1 MEKIMIEF
9 KIQLPLI
16 NKELHR
22 GQARFG
28 KIMFNYYADENIGFN
43 DCAIEGNCSIDPVM
57 YSLMEILLYE
67 LKQITYYVVKML
79 ELGYDNPAL
88 KSKIIRYLSII
99 IVGYEFNRQEFEQ
112 LLREINREKKEV
124 ERVFMEVCEKRN
136 IDCQILHSHLKIE
149 NFDFISMINQGERQA
164 VLRNKAMSTNV
175 KNLTEIILQLIKSA
189 AVRLVELE
197 NYKSDCNQE
206 TNAILKLFNSLNFST
221 FNEAKLTRKINDF
234 AKANFDIHRKLHS
247 AKEEY
252 YGNIRPVEIS
262 TEIKKGPA
270 ILVTGQNLY
279 DFERL
284 LEATKNEDINIYT
297 HDGMIVAHA
306 YPKFAQYHNLVGHFQ
321 KSLDNFQMDFSL
333 FKGAIVITQNAQH
346 KFERLFRGRIF
357 TTNPISG
364 KGMRKIVND
373 DFSPVIQ
380 AAIDA
385 KGFDD
390 EVKSPPVLVGYDEQ
404 KIMEKVDKI
413 IEKIKNGEIKHLFI
427 VGLINHSLFA
437 QDYFNELVANVPE
450 TSYVLSTAVSSDRE
464 NVFHIDSYFN
474 TSLIYKILEKLKEN
488 IDLSKF
494 PVSMFMTQCNL
505 HTISHLFNLKL
516 IGIRDIYLPECSAN
530 ILTPNMINF
539 LRDKFGFRQISDNA
553 KKDLKKICS

>member
-88 KSKIIRYLSII
+88 KSKIIRYLSLI

-189 AVRLVELE
+189 AR
-197 NYKSDCNQE
+197 
-206 TNAILKLFNSLNFST
+206 
-221 FNEAKLTRKINDF
+221 EA
-234 AKANFDIHRKLHS
+234 
-247 AKEEY
+247 
-252 YGNIRPVEIS
+252 
-262 TEIKKGPA
+262 
-270 ILVTGQNLY
+270 
-279 DFERL
+279 
-284 LEATKNEDINIYT
+284 
-297 HDGMIVAHA
+297 
-306 YPKFAQYHNLVGHFQ
+306 
-321 KSLDNFQMDFSL
+321 
-333 FKGAIVITQNAQH
+333 
-346 KFERLFRGRIF
+346 
-357 TTNPISG
+357 
-364 KGMRKIVND
+364 
-373 DFSPVIQ
+373 
-380 AAIDA
+380 
-385 KGFDD
+385 
-390 EVKSPPVLVGYDEQ
+390 
-404 KIMEKVDKI
+404 
-413 IEKIKNGEIKHLFI
+413 
-427 VGLINHSLFA
+427 
-437 QDYFNELVANVPE
+437 
-450 TSYVLSTAVSSDRE
+450 
-464 NVFHIDSYFN
+464 
-474 TSLIYKILEKLKEN
+474 
-488 IDLSKF
+488 
-494 PVSMFMTQCNL
+494 C
-505 HTISHLFNLKL
+505 
-516 IGIRDIYLPECSAN
+516 
-530 ILTPNMINF
+530 
-539 LRDKFGFRQISDNA
+539 
-553 KKDLKKICS
+553 

>member
-1 MEKIMIEF
+1 
-9 KIQLPLI
+9 
-16 NKELHR
+16 
-22 GQARFG
+22 
-28 KIMFNYYADENIGFN
+28 
-43 DCAIEGNCSIDPVM
+43 M

-88 KSKIIRYLSII
+88 KSKIIRYLSLI

-252 YGNIRPVEIS
+252 YGKTRPVEIS
-262 TEIKKGPA
+262 TE
-270 ILVTGQNLY
+270 
-279 DFERL
+279 
-284 LEATKNEDINIYT
+284 
-297 HDGMIVAHA
+297 
-306 YPKFAQYHNLVGHFQ
+306 
-321 KSLDNFQMDFSL
+321 
-333 FKGAIVITQNAQH
+333 
-346 KFERLFRGRIF
+346 
-357 TTNPISG
+357 
-364 KGMRKIVND
+364 
-373 DFSPVIQ
+373 
-380 AAIDA
+380 
-385 KGFDD
+385 
-390 EVKSPPVLVGYDEQ
+390 VK
-404 KIMEKVDKI
+404 
-413 IEKIKNGEIKHLFI
+413 
-427 VGLINHSLFA
+427 
-437 QDYFNELVANVPE
+437 
-450 TSYVLSTAVSSDRE
+450 
-464 NVFHIDSYFN
+464 
-474 TSLIYKILEKLKEN
+474 
-488 IDLSKF
+488 
-494 PVSMFMTQCNL
+494 
-505 HTISHLFNLKL
+505 
-516 IGIRDIYLPECSAN
+516 
-530 ILTPNMINF
+530 
-539 LRDKFGFRQISDNA
+539 
-553 KKDLKKICS
+553 